1 MMNQASRID
10 DYLSDFLRFLAI
22 DKGLSQN
29 TIANYEL
36 DLKKFFRF
44 CQIQNMDLL
53 SQIDTDLVRLFIAS
67 LNKAGYAAST
77 AARILSSLR
86 AFFHFLTVEGVVSK
100 NPMALIESPKKARTL
115 PHSLSM
121 AEVEA
126 ILAAPNTDTK
136 FGIRDRAMFE
146 TLYATGLRVSE
157 LANLSLGDLHLDL
170 GFIQTLGKGNKERMV
185 PLGEEAVFWIEK
197 YLDQVRDGWLP
208 KAGSDYL
215 FLTQR
220 GKAFTRQGIWKTLN
234 KYVSLAGIQKKVSP
248 HVLRHSFATHI
259 LENGADLRLVQEL
272 LGHENISTTQIYTH
286 ISHYRLQEVYR
297 KSFPGA

>member
-1 MMNQASRID
+1 MNQASRID

-86 AFFHFLTVEGVVSK
+86 AFFHFLMVEGVVSK

-170 GFIQTLGKGNKERMV
+170 RFIQTLGKGNKERMV